1 MRDETDNWDPSG
13 KRLCANVAGR
23 FVMMTRNFRTQT
35 PGANRRGLTRGGLV
49 AVRSSVSSAQN
60 EHFVPIEDLRFVR
73 DPSLT
78 PPLPWLALLPD
89 P

>member
-1 MRDETDNWDPSG
+1 MGSFKTLLPWINPSG
-13 KRLCANVAGR
+13 VHPWIFLGWDYLIPY
-23 FVMMTRNFRTQT
+23 T
-35 PGANRRGLTRGGLV
+35 GTRGGLV

-60 EHFVPIEDLRFVR
+60 EHFVPIEHHQFVR